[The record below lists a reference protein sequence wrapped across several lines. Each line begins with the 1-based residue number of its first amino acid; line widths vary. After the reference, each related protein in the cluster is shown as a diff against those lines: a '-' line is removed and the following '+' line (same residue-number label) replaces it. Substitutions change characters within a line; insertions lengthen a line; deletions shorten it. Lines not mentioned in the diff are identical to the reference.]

1 MHITRM
7 ERLKSGLEAAGVDC
21 LALVPGANLFYL
33 TGLSFHLMERP
44 TIGFFPAHAQPALLV
59 PALEASKVEAGPAPL
74 DWQLFSYT
82 DQEGPDDACARLCQT
97 LGLNGRRLAVERL
110 TMRVLEL
117 DMIQRDAPG
126 VEIRGAKALMAE
138 LRMRKDQAEL
148 AHMRRAVEI
157 AQQAL
162 TRTLPTIQVG
172 RTEKE
177 IAAEL
182 LIHMLRL
189 GTEKLPFEPIVVSGP
204 NSALP
209 HAGPSDRPLQAG
221 DPLTIDFGAT
231 AGGYA
236 SDITRTFAVGG
247 PLEPE
252 LAQVYQIVQ
261 AANAAGRAAA
271 RPGVPCQEVDRAAR
285 RVIVEAGY
293 GEFFI
298 HRTGH
303 GLGLEG
309 HEPPYIVEGNRL
321 PLEPG
326 MTFTVEPGIYLPG
339 RGGARVEDDV
349 VVTPEGCQSLTTWER
364 SLKTVG

>member
-1 MHITRM
+1 MK
-7 ERLKSGLEAAGVDC
+7 RLKSALATAGVDC

-44 TIGFFPAHAQPALLV
+44 TIGFFSVQGQPAMLV
-59 PALEASKVEAGPAPL
+59 PALEASKVAAGPAPL
-74 DWQLFSYT
+74 DWQIFPYT
-82 DQEGPDDACARLCQT
+82 DQEGPDEACARLCQA
-97 LGLNGRRLAVERL
+97 LGLNDQRLAVERL

-117 DMIQRDAPG
+117 DMIRRDAPG
-126 VEIRGAKALMAE
+126 VEIGEAEAIMAE
-138 LRMRKDQAEL
+138 LRMRKDEAEL
-148 AHMRRAVEI
+148 THMRRAVEI

-162 TRTLPTIQVG
+162 ALTLPIIQVG

-177 IAAEL
+177 IAADL
-182 LIHMLRL
+182 LVHMLRL

-221 DPLTIDFGAT
+221 DLLTIDFGAT
-231 AGGYA
+231 AGGYV

-247 PLEPE
+247 PLDPE

-271 RPGVPCQEVDRAAR
+271 GPGVPCQEVDRAAR

-293 GEFFI
+293 AEFFI

-309 HEPPYIVEGNRL
+309 HESPYIVEGNRL

-339 RGGARVEDDV
+339 RGGVRVEDDV
-349 VVTPEGCQSLTTWER
+349 VITPDGCQSLTTWER